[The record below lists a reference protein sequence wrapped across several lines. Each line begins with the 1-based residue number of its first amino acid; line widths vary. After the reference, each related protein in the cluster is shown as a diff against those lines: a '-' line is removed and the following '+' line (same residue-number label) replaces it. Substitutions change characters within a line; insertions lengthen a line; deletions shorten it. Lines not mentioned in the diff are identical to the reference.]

1 MSNYD
6 EEIKKLKHEF
16 YCLLE
21 TKNSN
26 DIGVVSIHR
35 TPGQVFDEILKVIK
49 PMKDSDKRLMLL
61 ALINVTKYEI
71 SKNVFNCEEM
81 FYSLPTIAKDFKRK
95 NRERMEELASSE
107 LASRDSFKN
116 DMDKLIDKVI
126 GLVSHYNR
134 EELEGYENA
143 CNNVLK
149 EKSAIFGLK
158 DVSGKLI
165 GELNRGMYGHTRE
178 EIIELYRDCGVK
190 ISTSDRFI
198 DNMSDELLKYRIAG
212 LFIASRYCD
221 KVKNE
226 WESALSS
233 SDSYPGKEALDKTR
247 SRTKELGMILKD
259 KYISKNKK
267 SPFKEITTN
276 IFGNQCF
283 MKEVYPKLNDIL
295 EDERGS
301 KGRK

>member
-6 EEIKKLKHEF
+6 EEIKRLKHEF

-21 TKNSN
+21 AKNSN
-26 DIGVVSIHR
+26 DIGVISIHK
-35 TPGQVFDEILKVIK
+35 TPGQVFDEVLKVMK

-95 NRERMEELASSE
+95 NRERMEELANCE
-107 LASRDSFKN
+107 IASRDNFKN
-116 DMDKLIDKVI
+116 DTDKLIDRVL

-134 EELEGYENA
+134 EGLESYESA
-143 CNNVLK
+143 CNNVFK
-149 EKSAIFGLK
+149 EKSSIFGLK

-178 EIIELYRDCGVK
+178 EIIELYRDCGIK

-221 KVKNE
+221 KVRNE
-226 WESALSS
+226 WENGLKS
-233 SDSYPGKEALDKTR
+233 SDSYPGKEALDK
-247 SRTKELGMILKD
+247 S
-259 KYISKNKK
+259 
-267 SPFKEITTN
+267 
-276 IFGNQCF
+276 
-283 MKEVYPKLNDIL
+283 
-295 EDERGS
+295 
-301 KGRK
+301 